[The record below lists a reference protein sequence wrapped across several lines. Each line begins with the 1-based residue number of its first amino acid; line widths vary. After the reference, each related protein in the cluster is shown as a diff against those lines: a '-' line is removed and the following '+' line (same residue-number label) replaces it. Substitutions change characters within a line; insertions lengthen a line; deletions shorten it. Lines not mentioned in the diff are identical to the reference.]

1 MGIGTSGSLPVSV
14 LAILL
19 YAFVADNH
27 CAGQTLVSHIGEE
40 EEAEEEDETVIPGQY
55 FRLPVDVEAAA
66 RQDETDIESD
76 YGAPGPLASVT
87 KSIKAFEF
95 NIKDN
100 C

>member
-14 LAILL
+14 AILPH
-19 YAFVADNH
+19 AFVADNH
-27 CAGQTLVSHIGEE
+27 CVGQTLVSHIGEE

-55 FRLPVDVEAAA
+55 FRLPIDVEAAA

-95 NIKDN
+95 NIKGN